1 VIFAALCDIPF
12 ICRAGTINPDGR
24 EGQEAVK
31 MMYAKVLRFI
41 IKIIGSLLFA
51 ALVFLP
57 VSGMAKQNGAE
68 EAVKRFNSALLENM
82 KRADELGFHGRYKL
96 LDPMLRDVFALHFMG
111 EKSLGSHWKDLSPE
125 QRKRYLDLYAD
136 WTISSY
142 AGNFDGYS
150 GERFEIEDIEQSKGD
165 FVIVIS
171 NLVIPNKESVAFH
184 YSLRRFQD
192 GWRIVDIT
200 IEDVSQLSLTRSQ
213 FISVFKKKGFDG
225 LLAALQDK
233 IAVIQARGIDEKK

>member
-1 VIFAALCDIPF
+1 VS
-12 ICRAGTINPDGR
+12 RAVTINPDDG
-24 EGQEAVK
+24 EGQEANRMKHSKCLRYVI
-31 MMYAKVLRFI
+31 KV
-41 IKIIGSLLFA
+41 IGSLLFA

-68 EAVKRFNSALLENM
+68 EAVKRVNSALLESM

-96 LDPMLRDVFALHFMG
+96 LDPVLRDVFALRFMG
-111 EKSLGSHWKDLSPE
+111 EKSLGNHWKDLSPE

-150 GERFEIEDIEQSKGD
+150 GERFEIEDIEQGKGD
-165 FVIVIS
+165 TVTVIS
-171 NLVIPNKESVAFH
+171 NLAIPDKESVAFH

-200 IEDVSQLSLTRSQ
+200 IEDVSQLSMTRSQ
-213 FISVFKKKGFDG
+213 FMSVFKKKGFDG
-225 LLAALQDK
+225 LLVALQEK
-233 IAVIQARGIDEKK
+233 IAVIKKRGMEQEER

>member
-1 VIFAALCDIPF
+1 
-12 ICRAGTINPDGR
+12 
-24 EGQEAVK
+24 
-31 MMYAKVLRFI
+31 MMYGKGMRFFF
-41 IKIIGSLLFA
+41 KIIGSLLFA

-57 VSGMAKQNGAE
+57 VSAMARQKGAE

-82 KRADELGFHGRYKL
+82 KRADELGFQGRYKL
-96 LDPMLRDVFALHFMG
+96 LDPVLRDVFALQFMG

-165 FVIVIS
+165 IVTVIS
-171 NLVIPNKESVAFH
+171 NLVIPDKESVAFH

-213 FISVFKKKGFDG
+213 FISVFKKKGVEG
-225 LLAALQDK
+225 LMTALQDK
-233 IAVIQARGIDEKK
+233 IAVIQARGLQEEKR

>member
-1 VIFAALCDIPF
+1 MGFTLENQ
-12 ICRAGTINPDGR
+12 NPDGR
-24 EGQEAVK
+24 EGQEANRMKHSKYLRYVI
-31 MMYAKVLRFI
+31 KV
-41 IKIIGSLLFA
+41 IGSLLFA
-51 ALVFLP
+51 ALCFLP

-68 EAVKRFNSALLENM
+68 EAVKRFNSTLLEEM
-82 KRADELGFHGRYKL
+82 KRADELGFLGRYKL
-96 LDPMLRDVFALHFMG
+96 LAPVLRDVFALRLMG
-111 EKSLGSHWKDLSPE
+111 EKSLGNHWKDLSSE

-150 GERFEIEDIEQSKGD
+150 GERFEIEDIEQGKGD
-165 FVIVIS
+165 TVIVIS
-171 NLVIPNKESVAFH
+171 NLVIPDKESIAFH

-225 LLAALQDK
+225 LLEALQEK
-233 IAVIQARGIDEKK
+233 IAVIKSRGMQE

>member
-1 VIFAALCDIPF
+1 MV
-12 ICRAGTINPDGR
+12 
-24 EGQEAVK
+24 
-31 MMYAKVLRFI
+31 YANGLRYLF
-41 IKIIGSLLFA
+41 KNLGFLLFA
-51 ALVFLP
+51 AMLFLP
-57 VSGMAKQNGAE
+57 VSAMAKQNGAE
-68 EAVKRFNSALLENM
+68 EAVKRFNSVLLENM
-82 KRADELGFHGRYKL
+82 KRADELGFQGRYKL
-96 LDPMLRDVFALHFMG
+96 LDPVLRDVFALRFMG
-111 EKSLGSHWKDLSPE
+111 EKSLGSQWKDLSPE

-165 FVIVIS
+165 IVTVIS
-171 NLVIPNKESVAFH
+171 NLVIPDKESVAFY

-213 FISVFKKKGFDG
+213 FISVFKKKGVEG
-225 LLAALQDK
+225 LMTALQDK
-233 IAVIQARGIDEKK
+233 IAVIQARGMQ

>member
-1 VIFAALCDIPF
+1 
-12 ICRAGTINPDGR
+12 
-24 EGQEAVK
+24 
-31 MMYAKVLRFI
+31 MMYAKGLRFFS
-41 IKIIGSLLFA
+41 KIIGSLLFA

-57 VSGMAKQNGAE
+57 VSGRCEQKGAE
-68 EAVKRFNSALLENM
+68 ETVKRFNSALLENM
-82 KRADELGFHGRYKL
+82 KRADELGFQGRYKL
-96 LDPMLRDVFALHFMG
+96 LDPVLRDVFALQFMG

-165 FVIVIS
+165 IVTVIS
-171 NLVIPNKESVAFH
+171 NLVIPDKESVAFH

-213 FISVFKKKGFDG
+213 FISVFKKKGVEG
-225 LLAALQDK
+225 LMTALQDK
-233 IAVIQARGIDEKK
+233 IAVIQARGMQEEKR